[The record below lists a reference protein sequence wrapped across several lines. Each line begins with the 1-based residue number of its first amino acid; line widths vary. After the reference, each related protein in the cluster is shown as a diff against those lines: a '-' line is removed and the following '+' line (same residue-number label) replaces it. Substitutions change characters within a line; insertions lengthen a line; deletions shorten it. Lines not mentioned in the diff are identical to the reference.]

1 MNKLDK
7 VISRQKISFM
17 PLSFKLSDFDFD
29 LPEELIAQKP
39 IKLRDQSRLMIL
51 DRETGAINHAV
62 FSDLPHQLP
71 VPSLMIFNDTKVIPA
86 KLQGHLVSSGREVE
100 ILLLR
105 ENDDGHW
112 EALVKGLGKL
122 KEGTEIGFGGE
133 PLKATLTARQNDR
146 AILKLT
152 CPGDLRQ
159 VLNRVATTPL
169 PPYIHRD
176 ATVEK
181 NLTELDRKR
190 YQTVFAKHAGAIAAP
205 TAGLHFTP
213 KLLES
218 LDRKGISCAF
228 LTLHVGV
235 GTFRPIRS
243 EDIRE
248 HTMEAEQFYVPTETL
263 KKLIRARKKG
273 QDIIAVGSTS
283 TRVLESMNLDA
294 VMDRHISGWT
304 DRFVYPGQEF
314 KTVDRLLTNFH
325 LPKSTLYLLVCAF
338 AGKDLIERAYREAI
352 EHNYRFFSYGDAM
365 LIL

>member
-1 MNKLDK
+1 
-7 VISRQKISFM
+7 M
-17 PLSFKLSDFDFD
+17 PPSFKLSAFDFD
-29 LPEELIAQKP
+29 LPGELIAQKP
-39 IKLRDQSRLMIL
+39 VKLRDRSRLMIL
-51 DRETGAINHAV
+51 DRKTGAIEHAV
-62 FSDLPHQLP
+62 FSDLPHHLP
-71 VPSLMIFNDTKVIPA
+71 TPSLMVFNDTKVIPA
-86 KLQGHLVSSGREVE
+86 KLQGHLVSGGREVE

-105 ENDDGHW
+105 ENDDDHW

-122 KEGTEIGFGGE
+122 KKGTEIGFGGE

-152 CPGDLRQ
+152 CPGDLRL

-176 ATVEK
+176 AATEES
-181 NLTELDRKR
+181 LIELDRKR

-218 LDRKGISCAF
+218 LDREGVTCAF

-235 GTFRPIRS
+235 GTFQPIRS

-248 HTMEAEQFYVPTETL
+248 HNMEAEQFHVPAGTL
-263 KKLIRARKKG
+263 KELVRARKTG

-294 VMDRHISGWT
+294 VIDGDISGWT
-304 DRFVYPGQEF
+304 DRFIYPGQ
-314 KTVDRLLTNFH
+314 KLKAVDGLLTNFH

-338 AGKDLIERAYREAI
+338 AGKDLIEKAYRVAI

>member
-1 MNKLDK
+1 
-7 VISRQKISFM
+7 M
-17 PLSFKLSDFDFD
+17 PPSFKLSDFDFD

-39 IKLRDQSRLMIL
+39 TKLRDQSRLMIL
-51 DRETGAINHAV
+51 DRKTGTINHAV
-62 FSDLPHQLP
+62 FSDLPHHLP
-71 VPSLMIFNDTKVIPA
+71 TPSLLVFNDTKVIPA
-86 KLQGHLVSSGREVE
+86 KLQGHLVRSGRRIE

-112 EALVKGLGKL
+112 EALVKGLAKL
-122 KEGTEIGFGGE
+122 KEGTEIEFSGE
-133 PLKATLTARQNDR
+133 PLKATLTAKQNDR

-152 CPGDLRQ
+152 CPGDLRL

-176 ATVEK
+176 AAAEE

-213 KLLES
+213 KLLKS
-218 LDRKGISCAF
+218 LGKEGINCAF
-228 LTLHVGV
+228 LTLHVGI

-248 HTMEAEQFYVPTETL
+248 HNMEAEQFHVPAETL
-263 KKLIRARKKG
+263 KELVLAKKTKR
-273 QDIIAVGSTS
+273 DIIAVGSTS
-283 TRVLESMNLDA
+283 TRVLESMNLNA
-294 VMDRHISGWT
+294 VRGGDISGWT
-304 DRFVYPGQEF
+304 DQFIYPGQELN
-314 KTVDRLLTNFH
+314 TVDRLLTNFH

-338 AGKDLIERAYREAI
+338 AGKDLIEKAYREAVR
-352 EHNYRFFSYGDAM
+352 HNYRFFSYGDAM

>member
-1 MNKLDK
+1 
-7 VISRQKISFM
+7 M
-17 PLSFKLSDFDFD
+17 PLSLKLSDFDFD

-62 FSDLPHQLP
+62 FSDLPHHLP
-71 VPSLMIFNDTKVIPA
+71 APSLMIFNDTKVIPA
-86 KLQGHLVSSGREVE
+86 KLQGHLVSSGRGIE

-122 KEGTEIGFGGE
+122 KKGTEIRFGGE
-133 PLKATLTARQNDR
+133 SLKATLTARQNDR

-152 CPGDLRQ
+152 CPGNLRR

-176 ATVEK
+176 AAAEES
-181 NLTELDRKR
+181 LTELDRRR

-218 LDRKGISCAF
+218 LNKGGIDCAF

-235 GTFRPIRS
+235 GTFQPIRS
-243 EDIRE
+243 EDIRK
-248 HTMEAEQFYVPTETL
+248 HSMEAEQFHITAETL
-263 KKLIRARKKG
+263 KKLVRARKKG

-294 VMDRHISGWT
+294 GVDRDTSGWT
-304 DRFVYPGQEF
+304 DRFIYPGQKI

-338 AGKDLIERAYREAI
+338 AGKDLIETAYREAI
-352 EHNYRFFSYGDAM
+352 GHNYRFFSYGDAM

>member
-1 MNKLDK
+1 
-7 VISRQKISFM
+7 M
-17 PLSFKLSDFDFD
+17 PPSFKLLDFDFD
-29 LPEELIAQKP
+29 LPEALIAQKP
-39 IKLRDQSRLMIL
+39 LKFRDQSRLMIL
-51 DRETGAINHAV
+51 DRKTQTIDHAV
-62 FSDLPHQLP
+62 FSDLPHHLP
-71 VPSLMIFNDTKVIPA
+71 APSLMVLNDTKVIPA
-86 KLQGHLVSSGREVE
+86 KLQGHLVSGGREVE

-105 ENDDGHW
+105 ENDDDHW

-122 KEGTEIGFGGE
+122 KKGTEIGFGGE

-152 CPGDLRQ
+152 CPGDLRL
-159 VLNRVATTPL
+159 VLNRVATPPL

-176 ATVEK
+176 AAAKE

-218 LDRKGISCAF
+218 LDREGIDCAF

-235 GTFRPIRS
+235 GTFQPIRS

-248 HTMEAEQFYVPTETL
+248 HSMEAEQFHVTTETL
-263 KKLIRARKKG
+263 KKLVQARKKG
-273 QDIIAVGSTS
+273 KDIIAVGSTS
-283 TRVLESMNLDA
+283 ARVLESMNLDA
-294 VMDRHISGWT
+294 VMDRDISGWT
-304 DRFVYPGQEF
+304 DRFIYPGQ
-314 KTVDRLLTNFH
+314 KLKAVDRLLTNFH

-338 AGKDLIERAYREAI
+338 AGKDLIEKAYQEAVR
-352 EHNYRFFSYGDAM
+352 HNYRFFSYGDAM

>member
-1 MNKLDK
+1 
-7 VISRQKISFM
+7 M
-17 PLSFKLSDFDFD
+17 PPSFKLSDFDFD
-29 LPEELIAQKP
+29 LPEELIAQTP
-39 IKLRDQSRLMIL
+39 IKLRDQSRLMVL
-51 DRETGAINHAV
+51 DRKTGTINHAV
-62 FSDLPHQLP
+62 FSDLPHHLP
-71 VPSLMIFNDTKVIPA
+71 APSLMAFNDTKVIPA
-86 KLQGHLVSSGREVE
+86 KLQGHLVSSGREIE

-112 EALVKGLGKL
+112 EALVKGLAKL
-122 KEGTEIGFGGE
+122 KEGAEIGFGAE

-152 CPGDLRQ
+152 CPGDLRL

-176 ATVEK
+176 AAAEES
-181 NLTELDRKR
+181 LTELDQKR

-218 LDRKGISCAF
+218 LDREGIDCAF

-235 GTFRPIRS
+235 GTFQPIRS

-248 HTMEAEQFYVPTETL
+248 HSMEAEQFHVTTETL
-263 KKLIRARKKG
+263 KKLVQARKKG
-273 QDIIAVGSTS
+273 KDIIAVGSTS
-283 TRVLESMNLDA
+283 ARVLESMNLDA
-294 VMDRHISGWT
+294 VMDRDISGWT
-304 DRFVYPGQEF
+304 DRFIYPGQ
-314 KTVDRLLTNFH
+314 KLKAVDRLLTNFH

-338 AGKDLIERAYREAI
+338 AGKDLIEKAYQEAVR
-352 EHNYRFFSYGDAM
+352 HNYRFFSYGDAM

>member
-1 MNKLDK
+1 LNKLDK
-7 VISRQKISFM
+7 AILQPKVTFM
-17 PLSFKLSDFDFD
+17 PPSFKLSNFDFD
-29 LPEELIAQKP
+29 LPKELIAQKP
-39 IKLRDQSRLMIL
+39 VKIRDQSRLMIL
-51 DRETGAINHAV
+51 DRKSGTIDHAV
-62 FSDLPHQLP
+62 FSDLPHHLP
-71 VPSLMIFNDTKVIPA
+71 APSLMIFNDTKVIPA

-122 KEGTEIGFGGE
+122 KEGAEIGFGGE

-159 VLNRVATTPL
+159 VLDRVATTPL
-169 PPYIHRD
+169 PPYINRD
-176 ATVEK
+176 AAAEK

-190 YQTVFAKHAGAIAAP
+190 YQTVFAKHAGSIAAP

-213 KLLES
+213 KLMGS
-218 LDRKGISCAF
+218 LDREGINYAF

-235 GTFRPIRS
+235 GTFKPIRS
-243 EDIRE
+243 EDIRD
-248 HTMEAEQFYVPTETL
+248 HNMEAEQFHVPAEAL
-263 KKLIRARKKG
+263 RELIRARKTG
-273 QDIIAVGSTS
+273 QNIIAVGSTS
-283 TRVLESMNLDA
+283 TRVLESMNLDI
-294 VMDRHISGWT
+294 VTEGGFSGWT
-304 DRFVYPGQEF
+304 DRFIYPGHEF
-314 KTVDRLLTNFH
+314 KAVDRLLTNFH

-338 AGKDLIERAYREAI
+338 AGKDLIEKAYREAI
-352 EHNYRFFSYGDAM
+352 GHNYRFFSYGDAL

>member
-1 MNKLDK
+1 MNKSDK
-7 VISRQKISFM
+7 VVLQPKVSFM
-17 PLSFKLSDFDFD
+17 PPSFKLSDFDFD

-39 IKLRDQSRLMIL
+39 VKIRDRSRLMIL
-51 DRETGAINHAV
+51 DRKSGTIDHAV
-62 FSDLPHQLP
+62 FSDLPHRLP
-71 VPSLMIFNDTKVIPA
+71 APSLMIFNDTKVIPA

-122 KEGTEIGFGGE
+122 KEGAEIGFGGE

-152 CPGDLRQ
+152 CPGDLRLI
-159 VLNRVATTPL
+159 LNRVATTPL

-176 ATVEK
+176 AATEK
-181 NLTELDRKR
+181 NLNELDRKR

-213 KLLES
+213 KLMES
-218 LDRKGISCAF
+218 LDREGINCAF

-248 HTMEAEQFYVPTETL
+248 HTMEAEQFHVPTETL

>member
-1 MNKLDK
+1 
-7 VISRQKISFM
+7 M
-17 PLSFKLSDFDFD
+17 PPSFKLSDFDFD

-39 IKLRDQSRLMIL
+39 VKLRDQSRLMIL
-51 DRETGAINHAV
+51 DRKIGTIDHAV
-62 FSDLPHQLP
+62 FSDLPLHLP
-71 VPSLMIFNDTKVIPA
+71 TPALMVFNDTKVIPA
-86 KLQGHLVSSGREVE
+86 KLHGHLVSSGRGVE

-105 ENDDGHW
+105 ENDDDHW

-122 KEGTEIGFGGE
+122 KDGTEIGFGGE
-133 PLKATLTARQNDR
+133 PLKATLTTRQNDR

-152 CPGDLRQ
+152 CPGNLKL

-176 ATVEK
+176 ATTDE
-181 NLTELDRKR
+181 NLNELDQKR

-213 KLLES
+213 KLLKS
-218 LDRKGISCAF
+218 LDREGINRTF

-235 GTFRPIRS
+235 GTFQPIRS
-243 EDIRE
+243 EDIRK
-248 HTMEAEQFYVPTETL
+248 HNMEAEQFHVTAETL
-263 KKLIRARKKG
+263 KELARARKRG

-294 VMDRHISGWT
+294 VIHGDISGWT
-304 DRFVYPGQEF
+304 DRFIYPGQEL
-314 KTVDRLLTNFH
+314 KAVDGLLTNFH

-338 AGKDLIERAYREAI
+338 AGKDLIEKAYRAAV
-352 EHNYRFFSYGDAM
+352 EHKYRFFSYGDAM

>member
-1 MNKLDK
+1 
-7 VISRQKISFM
+7 M
-17 PLSFKLSDFDFD
+17 PPSLKLSDFDFD
-29 LPEELIAQKP
+29 LPEKLIAQKP
-39 IKLRDQSRLMIL
+39 AKLRDRSRLMIL
-51 DRETGAINHAV
+51 DRKTGAIGHAV
-62 FSDLPHQLP
+62 FSDLPHHLP
-71 VPSLMIFNDTKVIPA
+71 APSLMVFNDTKVIPA
-86 KLQGHLVSSGREVE
+86 KLLGHLVNGGRAVE

-105 ENDDGHW
+105 ENNDDHW

-122 KEGTEIGFGGE
+122 KEGTEIKFGGE
-133 PLKATLTARQNDR
+133 PLKATLTARQDDR

-152 CPGDLRQ
+152 CPGNLKQ

-169 PPYIHRD
+169 PPYIHRST
-176 ATVEK
+176 AAEE

-218 LDRKGISCAF
+218 LDREGINCAF

-235 GTFRPIRS
+235 GTFQPIRS

-248 HTMEAEQFYVPTETL
+248 HNMEAEPFHVPAETL
-263 KKLIRARKKG
+263 KELVRARKRG

-294 VMDRHISGWT
+294 VMEGDISGWT
-304 DRFVYPGQEF
+304 DRFIYPGQEL
-314 KTVDRLLTNFH
+314 KAVDRLLTNFH

-352 EHNYRFFSYGDAM
+352 GHNYRFFSYGDAM

>member
-1 MNKLDK
+1 M
-7 VISRQKISFM
+7 S
-17 PLSFKLSDFDFD
+17 PSFKLSDFDFD

-39 IKLRDQSRLMIL
+39 VKLRDRSRLMIL
-51 DRETGAINHAV
+51 DRKSGTIDHAV
-62 FSDLPHQLP
+62 FSDLPHHLP
-71 VPSLMIFNDTKVIPA
+71 TPSLIVFNDTKVIPA
-86 KLQGHLVSSGREVE
+86 KLQGHLVSSGRGVE

-105 ENDDGHW
+105 ENDDGYW
-112 EALVKGLGKL
+112 EALIKGLGKL
-122 KEGTEIGFGGE
+122 KEGAQIGFDGE
-133 PLKATLTARQNDR
+133 PLKATLATRQNDR

-169 PPYIHRD
+169 PPYIHRG
-176 ATVEK
+176 ATVEE

-213 KLLES
+213 KLLKS
-218 LDRKGISCAF
+218 LNRKGISCAF

-235 GTFRPIRS
+235 GTFQPIRS

-248 HTMEAEQFYVPTETL
+248 HNMEAEQFHVPVETL
-263 KKLIRARKKG
+263 KELVRARKKG
-273 QDIIAVGSTS
+273 HDIIAVGSTS

-294 VMDRHISGWT
+294 VIDEDISGWT
-304 DRFVYPGQEF
+304 RRFIYPGQEL
-314 KTVDRLLTNFH
+314 KAVDRLLTNFH
-325 LPKSTLYLLVCAF
+325 LPKSTLYLMVCAF
-338 AGKDLIERAYREAI
+338 AGKDLIEKAYREAVK
-352 EHNYRFFSYGDAM
+352 HNYRFFSYGDAM

>member
-1 MNKLDK
+1 
-7 VISRQKISFM
+7 M
-17 PLSFKLSDFDFD
+17 PPSFKLSDFDFD

-39 IKLRDQSRLMIL
+39 VKLRDQSRLMIL
-51 DRETGAINHAV
+51 DRKSGTIDHAV
-62 FSDLPHQLP
+62 FSDLPHRLP
-71 VPSLMIFNDTKVIPA
+71 TPSLIVFNDTKVIPA
-86 KLQGHLVSSGREVE
+86 KLQGYLVNSGRGIE

-105 ENDDGHW
+105 ENDGGHW
-112 EALVKGLGKL
+112 EALIKGLSKL

-133 PLKATLTARQNDR
+133 LLKATLTARQNDR

-152 CPGDLRQ
+152 GPGDLRQ
-159 VLNRVATTPL
+159 TLNRVATTPL

-176 ATVEK
+176 AAAEE

-205 TAGLHFTP
+205 TAGLHFTS

-218 LDRKGISCAF
+218 LDREGINRAF

-248 HTMEAEQFYVPTETL
+248 HDMEAEQFHVPAETL
-263 KKLIRARKKG
+263 KELIRTRKKG
-273 QDIIAVGSTS
+273 QDITAVGSTP

-294 VMDRHISGWT
+294 ATGGDISGWT
-304 DRFVYPGQEF
+304 NRFIYPGQKF
-314 KTVDRLLTNFH
+314 KAVDRLLTNFH

-338 AGKDLIERAYREAI
+338 AGKDLIEKAYREAI
-352 EHNYRFFSYGDAM
+352 GHNYRFFSYGDAM

>member
-1 MNKLDK
+1 
-7 VISRQKISFM
+7 M
-17 PLSFKLSDFDFD
+17 PPSFKLSDFDFD

-39 IKLRDQSRLMIL
+39 VKLRDRSRLMIL
-51 DRETGAINHAV
+51 DRKSGAIEHAV
-62 FSDLPHQLP
+62 FSDLPRHLP
-71 VPSLMIFNDTKVIPA
+71 TPSLIVFNDTKVTPA
-86 KLQGHLVSSGREVE
+86 KLQGHLVSSGRVVE

-105 ENDDGHW
+105 ENDDGYW
-112 EALVKGLGKL
+112 EALIKGLGKL
-122 KEGTEIGFGGE
+122 KEGAEIGFGGE
-133 PLKATLTARQNDR
+133 PLKATLTARQSDR

-159 VLNRVATTPL
+159 VLNRIATTPL
-169 PPYIHRD
+169 PPYIRRD
-176 ATVEK
+176 ATVKK

-218 LDRKGISCAF
+218 LGREGICCAF

-248 HTMEAEQFYVPTETL
+248 HTMEAEQFHVPTVTL
-263 KKLIRARKKG
+263 KKLIRARKTG

-294 VMDRHISGWT
+294 VMGRDISGWT
-304 DRFVYPGQEF
+304 DRFVYPGQKF
-314 KTVDRLLTNFH
+314 KAVDRLLTNFH

-338 AGKDLIERAYREAI
+338 AGKDLVERAYREAI